1 VSTLG
6 KRRRSDEDEGED
18 EDEDE
23 EAGARLSP
31 VDGAED

>member
-6 KRRRSDEDEGED
+6 KRRRSDEDED
-18 EDEDE
+18 EDEEE

>member
-6 KRRRSDEDEGED
+6 KRRRSDDD
-18 EDEDE
+18 EDEAEDE
-23 EAGARLSP
+23 EARLSP